1 MDSVSFTECPDL
13 LCLQIQADVSI
24 VAFIAGGYN
33 LLGVLDARDGF
44 AAAYEL
50 HNGNWVQKGNTLLRI
65 KRQLDGLRR
74 CHERRR

>member
-1 MDSVSFTECPDL
+1 MDGLRCRWMDSVSFTECPDL

-50 HNGNWVQKGNTLLRI
+50 RNGNWVRKGNTF
-65 KRQLDGLRR
+65 
-74 CHERRR
+74 